1 MWTCGTCPS
10 ADAPAPLIARQTIPN
25 PGQVPIRFKVEY
37 NRDDISPRNTYSVQ
51 ADIVNR
57 DGRLAFTN
65 DTAHEVV
72 TRGNP
77 RRVDMVLALVQPP
90 PEMAEEAGPDWR
102 TWVEAPARIARA
114 NLMRNEPEPLL
125 HVGYYQSTTEGCA
138 RPGNEGLELAGND
151 IVARVTLMQPPSTPW
166 AIPCDENVGGVGR
179 RPAHP
184 GPCWEPDKP
193 TGCWSTA
200 WRRPPSPS
208 PGKGC
213 GTPSSPSLPSR
224 PWRFFSRPVMTLDN
238 KLRVLSGMP
247 RGSGC
252 SQFNGYEIGPR
263 QDGTILMAI
272 THHEA
277 ADPFVVCTADYPVE
291 ETNCPPGFRL

>member
-1 MWTCGTCPS
+1 MES
-10 ADAPAPLIARQTIPN
+10 
-25 PGQVPIRFKVEY
+25 
-37 NRDDISPRNTYSVQ
+37 
-51 ADIVNR
+51 

-90 PEMAEEAGPDWR
+90 PAMAEEAGPDWR

-125 HVGYYQSTTEGCA
+125 NVGYYQSTTEGCA
-138 RPGNEGLELAGND
+138 RPGNEGLELVGND

-166 AIPCDENVGGVGR
+166 AIHCDENVVELDAVLPIRALLGAGQTYRVLVNGLETATFSVPR
-179 RPAHP
+179 EGLRDTFIAESPI
-184 GPCWEPDKP
+184 ETVEILFP
-193 TGCWSTA
+193 TGDDP
-200 WRRPPSPS
+200 RH
-208 PGKGC
+208 
-213 GTPSSPSLPSR
+213 
-224 PWRFFSRPVMTLDN
+224 

-291 ETNCPPGFRL
+291 ETIVPLGSGFEAGAEYSVTVNSETTRTFTAQ